1 MNSKKLCFITTIS
14 KTMDWFVCDSTRN
27 LSQKGYDITL
37 ISNMEDGFAERNE
50 YARCISLKMERGI
63 AIKDI
68 LPTIISLYRIFK
80 NEKFDIVQY
89 TTPNAAFYAS
99 IASWLAR
106 VPIRLYSQ
114 WGIRYVGSRGIK
126 RKVLKII
133 EKCTCTLSTDIREV
147 SQMNRELAIREGLC
161 KESKIKVIGHG
172 GTIGV
177 DLSACNLAKKEV
189 WRIEIRNH
197 YQIPQNA
204 FVYGY
209 VGRIN
214 ADKGINELILAFKG
228 ISKDERNVYLV
239 LVGMYDETN
248 AIDSQLYK
256 WAREAENVVFTGN
269 IPSDLVYKYMS
280 SFDVLTH
287 PTYREGFGK
296 VLQEAMGMALPIIT
310 TNVPGPCE
318 VVENNVSGIL
328 VEARNMKSLE
338 RAMKRLKES
347 PDKCRRLGME
357 ARKQAEIYY
366 DRRVML
372 NNIRID
378 MDQLAGNYRNKE
390 KV

>member
-1 MNSKKLCFITTIS
+1 MNPKKLCFITTIS
-14 KTMDWFVCDSTRN
+14 QTMDWFVCDSTRN
-27 LSQKGYDITL
+27 LSQNGYDITL

-50 YARCISLKMERGI
+50 YANCISLKMERGMT
-63 AIKDI
+63 IKDI
-68 LPTIISLYRIFK
+68 LPTIIKLYRIFK
-80 NEKFDIVQY
+80 EEKFDIVQY

-114 WGIRYVGSRGIK
+114 WGIRYVGVSGIK
-126 RKVLKII
+126 RKVLKIV
-133 EKCTCTLSTDIREV
+133 EKCTCILSTNIREV
-147 SQMNRELAIREGLC
+147 SQMNRELAISEGLC
-161 KESKIKVIGHG
+161 KASKIKVIGHG

-177 DLSACNLAKKEV
+177 DLLACDLGKKEI
-189 WRIEIRNH
+189 WRKEIRNQ
-197 YQIPQNA
+197 YQIPQDS

-214 ADKGINELILAFKG
+214 ADKGINELILAFRE
-228 ISKDERNVYLV
+228 ISRDETGVYLM

-248 AIDSQLYK
+248 AIESELYK
-256 WAREAENVVFTGN
+256 WARKMKNVIFTGN

-318 VVENNVSGIL
+318 VVEKNISGIL
-328 VEARNMKSLE
+328 VEARDAKSLQ
-338 RAMKRLKES
+338 RAMQKLKDT
-347 PDKCRRLGME
+347 PDKCSHLGIE
-357 ARKQAEIYY
+357 ARKQAETYY

-378 MDQLAGNYRNKE
+378 MDLLVEKYANK
-390 KV
+390 K